1 MDQLLAGSKEILY
14 RAFEW
19 TRISGSK
26 FILIG
31 IANSLDLTVRHIPL
45 ITASPKAMSPK
56 ARTPAGAK
64 SQITKQQQQINTPP
78 PSKLMQFPP
87 YERTD
92 IEKILES
99 RMTEVGSHVFDTTA
113 IKFVAAKVSATT
125 GDMRKALNA
134 CQNALEATEKSQRP
148 ILKATADDGECIYTL
163 NFPFLISVLDD
174 SSLFNALM
182 QVSTQLVPRRCAYEM
197 RKLELQ
203 PCRKFLPRRRM
214 MELFHCNKRLSLQLY

>member
-1 MDQLLAGSKEILY
+1 MIILDEMDQLLAGSKEILY

-19 TRISGSK
+19 TRIAGSK
-26 FILIG
+26 FILLG

-45 ITASPKAMSPK
+45 MTASPKSMSPK

-64 SQITKQQQQINTPP
+64 SQVMKQQLQVNTPVA
-78 PSKLMQFPP
+78 SKLMQFPP

-148 ILKATADDGECIYTL
+148 ILKATADDGECVCIFGL
-163 NFPFLISVLDD
+163 LFLISAQND
-174 SSLFNALM
+174 S
-182 QVSTQLVPRRCAYEM
+182 
-197 RKLELQ
+197 
-203 PCRKFLPRRRM
+203 
-214 MELFHCNKRLSLQLY
+214 